1 MGMWLMEYIPK
12 NYDNKNVIELL
23 LSQLCLMGLCCVIS
37 GTFPAFTAEMIN
49 SYNIIT
55 LCIAITDSIILDHI
69 LGRNGREPNFTIG
82 SFVFSFGEDDL
93 GDYTGCLKKS
103 FTTLKAYRNLYR
115 GHTQRFE
122 LSKCSK
128 THRVLPR
135 IVIRNSFDLFSIPSL
150 RYLSKL

>member
-93 GDYTGCLKKS
+93 GDYTIMYNGISLT
-103 FTTLKAYRNLYR
+103 FQIFPIDTLNERGPHSNINL
-115 GHTQRFE
+115 
-122 LSKCSK
+122 
-128 THRVLPR
+128 
-135 IVIRNSFDLFSIPSL
+135 
-150 RYLSKL
+150 